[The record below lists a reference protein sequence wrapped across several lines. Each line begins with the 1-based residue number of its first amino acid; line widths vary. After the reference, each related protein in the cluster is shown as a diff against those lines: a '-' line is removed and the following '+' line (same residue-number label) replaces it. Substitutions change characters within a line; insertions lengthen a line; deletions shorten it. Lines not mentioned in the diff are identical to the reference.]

1 MVVDVAVGVAAA
13 AFLVLVGYLV
23 ATLIRLRQTLIESE
37 RLLTRLNADVPSLAQ
52 EARTLLANVNA
63 LADDARDGVQHA
75 SVFLH
80 AVGELGDTVQH
91 VQGLV
96 RGKGGTLLGNLASV
110 MAGVRAVT
118 AVVKDRLRKE
128 GGDPNGSR

>member
-37 RLLTRLNADVPSLAQ
+37 RLLTRLNAEVPSLAQ